1 MKNEMIFAY
10 MIQLST
16 HMWDDENSPPRGW
29 YLPKKYTENNKI
41 DVNTWD
47 ETVRFLAE
55 SKYNL
60 LLIDV
65 GDGIKYELH
74 PEISAPNAWDKDF
87 MKKKLDEIRAL
98 GMTPIPKLNFSCGH
112 NTWLKQY
119 RRMVSTPIY
128 YKVCS
133 DLIKEVCEVF
143 GNPEYIH
150 LGMDEEN
157 PQNQRYR
164 EAIHVRQGDLWWH
177 DVYFYFK
184 EAEKNGARPWI
195 WADYCWDH
203 ADEFVNKMPKSV
215 LQSNWYYYM
224 FDDFPKDNPNKT
236 AIDTYELLD
245 KHGFEQIPTCSCWH
259 YHGATNPFQTLAYG
273 KDKLTPD
280 LLKGY
285 MIAPWFYTI
294 PDSVHRLKH
303 DAHML
308 YAARRDLYP
317 ETIK

>member
-1 MKNEMIFAY
+1 MKNDMLFCY

-16 HMWDDENSPPRGW
+16 HMWDDENSPSRGW
-29 YLPKKYTENNKI
+29 YLPKKYTENNNI
-41 DVNTWD
+41 DIDTWD

-55 SKYNL
+55 RKYNL

-65 GDGIKYELH
+65 GDAIKYESH

-87 MKKKLDEIRAL
+87 LKKKLDEIRAL

-112 NTWLKQY
+112 NTWMKQY

-128 YKVCS
+128 YQVCS
-133 DLIKEVCEVF
+133 DLIREVCEAF

-157 PQNQRYR
+157 ARNQRFR

-177 DVYFYFK
+177 DVYFFFK
-184 EAEKNGARPWI
+184 EAEKNGARPWV
-195 WADYCWDH
+195 WSDYCWDFT
-203 ADEFVNKMPKSV
+203 DEFIKKMPKSV

-224 FDDFPKDNPNKT
+224 FTDYPEGNPDRT
-236 AIDTYELLD
+236 SIYTYELLD

-259 YHGATNPFQTLAYG
+259 FNGATNPFQTLAYG
-273 KDKLTPD
+273 KDKLTPE

-294 PDSVHRLKH
+294 PDYKYRLMH

-308 YAARRDLYP
+308 YAARRDVYP
-317 ETIK
+317 ETL

>member
-1 MKNEMIFAY
+1 MKSEMMFCY

-29 YLPKKYTENNKI
+29 YLSKRYTENNQI

-55 SKYNL
+55 CKYNT

-65 GDGIKYELH
+65 GDAIKYESH

-112 NTWLKQY
+112 NTWMKQY

-128 YKVCS
+128 YQVCS
-133 DLIKEVCEVF
+133 DLIKEVCQVF

-157 PQNQRYR
+157 AQNQRFR

-177 DVYFYFK
+177 DVYFFFK

-195 WADYCWDH
+195 WSDYCWDH
-203 ADEFVNKMPKSV
+203 QDEFVKKMPKSV

-224 FDDFPKDNPNKT
+224 FADYPEGNPDRT
-236 AIDTYELLD
+236 AIYTYELLD

-259 YHGATNPFQTLAYG
+259 YHGSTNPIQTLAYG
-273 KDKLTPD
+273 KDKLTPE

-285 MIAPWFYTI
+285 MIAPWFYTK
-294 PDSVHRLKH
+294 PDFIYRLKH

-308 YAARRDLYP
+308 YAARRDVYP
-317 ETIK
+317 ETL